1 MAVGV
6 GELFAALGVDMTKF
20 DAGLAQ
26 AQAKFK
32 DLDDK
37 LAKQQKLQSLGKG
50 MAAAGVVGAVGLGA
64 AVNTA
69 MEFDTQMSKVGAIA
83 GATGKD
89 LENLRK
95 TAMELGASTS
105 YSASEAAM
113 GMQELAAAGF
123 DANKIIDAMPG
134 ILDSAAASG
143 APIAQVAEVIGSS
156 LNTFGLEA
164 SQSTHIADVLA
175 EAANRS
181 ALDITDMQYAMK
193 YAGPVASQLGYSLE
207 EVTAAMMVMGNAGI
221 KGEQGGTV
229 MRSAMLRL
237 VKPPKQA
244 AEMIAELGLNITD
257 ASGKMLPWSDVIG
270 QLSKATA
277 GMTEE
282 QKANALATIF
292 GTEAVSGLMVQVAQG
307 KGTLDD
313 YTKSLENSDGT
324 AKETADVMKDN
335 LAGAVEEL
343 GGAMESASISLGS
356 ALAPSIR
363 KVAEVLTFAVNAFN
377 ALPEPMKKGIAVG
390 AALTTGLLLIGGPLL
405 FLIGALPNVAAG
417 LGVFTSGVGKVVG
430 VIKKLPAV
438 LKVVSGAFKFIFA
451 NPIILAVLAVV
462 AIGYL
467 VWKNWDKISKQL
479 AETWTWIKEKASKIW
494 GGIKEFF
501 KRWGPEIIGVLLGPI
516 GILGVLIYRNWDS
529 IKAKTITIWTDVKSW
544 LGNHWNGIKTFAT
557 DKFNGIKDA
566 VANSWYAVKRRT
578 LDVWEE
584 IKSAISS
591 AVNFIKNTING
602 LFDKLEQLKVKA
614 EGAKKGISYTFNGSG
629 STASWGN
636 NANGTNFWGGGLTWV
651 GENGPELLNLPRGAQ
666 VFSNQRSMEMVD
678 RQTVTIGGTVRVE
691 GVNNMNQL
699 VGVAEIIAKQ
709 IEQGDRRLAGRVRVM
724 PSMA

>member
-1 MAVGV
+1 MSVGV
-6 GELFAALGVDMTKF
+6 GELFASLGVDMTKF
-20 DAGLAQ
+20 DTGLAQ

-32 DLDDK
+32 GLDDK
-37 LAKQQKLQSLGKG
+37 LSKQQNLQSLGKG
-50 MAAAGVVGAVGLGA
+50 MAAAGAVGAIGLGA

-89 LENLRK
+89 LEALRK
-95 TAMELGASTS
+95 TAMDLGATTS

-143 APIAQVAEVIGSS
+143 APVAQVAEVIGSS

-164 SQSTHIADVLA
+164 AQSTHIADVLA

-244 AEMIAELGLNITD
+244 AAMIAELGLNITD

-282 QKANALATIF
+282 QKAAALATIF
-292 GTEAVSGLMVQVAQG
+292 GTEAVSGLMVQVDQG
-307 KGTLDD
+307 KGVLDD
-313 YTKSLENSDGT
+313 YTNSLENSDGT
-324 AKETADVMKDN
+324 AKKTADVMKDN

-363 KVAEVLTFAVNAFN
+363 QIAETLAFVVNAFN
-377 ALPEPMKKGIAVG
+377 ALPEPMKRGIAVG
-390 AALTTGLLLIGGPLL
+390 AALTAGLLLIGGPLL

-417 LGVFTSGVGKVVG
+417 LGVFATGAGKIVG
-430 VIKKLPAV
+430 VLKKLPAV
-438 LKVVSGAFKFIFA
+438 LKVVSGAFKFLFA

-479 AETWTWIKEKASKIW
+479 AETWTWIKEKASGIW
-494 GGIKEFF
+494 NGIKDFF
-501 KRWGPEIIGVLLGPI
+501 AKWGLDIIGVLLGPV
-516 GILGVLIYRNWDS
+516 GILAVQIYKHWDE
-529 IKAKTITIWTDVKSW
+529 IKAGAINKWNELKTSLTGLASGIATGVRDKIGAAVGYITEVWNKVKSITTSI
-544 LGNHWNGIKTFAT
+544 WNGVVDFVAGAVQKLVGKLAWLINEVKKLKGDPYYDSAT
-557 DKFNGIKDA
+557 MG
-566 VANSWYAVKRRT
+566 R
-578 LDVWEE
+578 
-584 IKSAISS
+584 
-591 AVNFIKNTING
+591 
-602 LFDKLEQLKVKA
+602 
-614 EGAKKGISYTFNGSG
+614 G
-629 STASWGN
+629 STGQSRGLMVPQY
-636 NANGTNFWGGGLTWV
+636 ANGTNFHPGGWAVT
-651 GENGPELLNLPRGAQ
+651 GEEGPELWRIPRGAQ
-666 VFSNQRSMEMVD
+666 VRNARESADLMSGGQRVEHS
-678 RQTVTIGGTVRVE
+678 GTVIHE
-691 GVNNMNQL
+691 FKTNDGAL
-699 VGVAEIIAKQ
+699 VAKFAEEIRT
-709 IEQGDRRLAGRVRVM
+709 GNRRLPQGVTTL
-724 PSMA
+724 PFGY